1 MKKKLEMILDEES
14 CLAILLKIFCVLSI
28 VFTLIGIPI
37 LCTIILFYAWIIAVV
52 LIAITVFLYMRYEVI
67 CENKIRF
74 SSRKEKL
81 EELLEQKKS
90 SISDGY
96 TKLEKIL
103 IDTEESAFHESMKIR
118 DKLRSFLISSTL
130 CLAFATIISIEPMID
145 LIMHLS
151 K

>member
-90 SISDGY
+90 SITDGY
-96 TKLEKIL
+96 TQLEKIL